1 MWLLFQLSDSSTA
14 AAVTFLLNG
23 ETVSVEDDQGTS
35 LLDALREQ
43 LQCRSVKD
51 GCSPQGQCGCCTVW
65 VDGAPRVACVTAVRR
80 VAGRSVTTVEGL
92 DPALR
97 ARWTGAFCNAGA
109 SQCGFCT
116 PGILLRLASLE
127 AGSRPVT
134 RQAVES
140 ALLAHL
146 CRCTGWQSIVEAAC
160 AALGLDGDG
169 LDWDGLDGDGLD
181 GDGLDGLDRLD
192 RPQHPD
198 SGDLARA
205 IEPLLASW
213 RAQIEG
219 PAFQSSGPDVV
230 LGGAGFADD
239 SAPAG
244 ALVQLGAAESA
255 PAASLGAARAGTV
268 KVQGRNSTVPLVHP
282 VSVPDGEWALTLQ
295 TTWVEPAYLEPDASW
310 CRPDGRPASPLA
322 NGGAFGGKRR
332 SPVEARARTL
342 AAAQK
347 SPVRVLWSREDVVR
361 YGPKRPP
368 LALALR
374 PDGSGVVR
382 IGRTPGSG
390 ELAQLEER
398 VHRVAPDVMVEEVA
412 IAGPPVALELRGAVW
427 VEVLAARHALGGCRA
442 EGSGDGNGAADV
454 TVPGGG
460 RAAVRVHTG
469 DGAGAGVSGRG
480 TVSVEVWAG
489 DVLHPVTLR
498 SYVIGAVH
506 QALGLVWSEG
516 IAVDAA
522 GVPLDLTIRS
532 FGILAAREMPQVEV
546 TLHQDDRWPVN
557 GSDAVFAATVAAAW
571 IAEGVPPR
579 WPTRRGG
586 VDRHRGAAGSSGG
599 PRSFGVG
606 LGPEREENR

>member
-1 MWLLFQLSDSSTA
+1 M
-14 AAVTFLLNG
+14 
-23 ETVSVEDDQGTS
+23 
-35 LLDALREQ
+35 R
-43 LQCRSVKD
+43 CRSVKD

-92 DPALR
+92 EPELR
-97 ARWTGAFCNAGA
+97 TRWARAFADAGA

-127 AGSRPVT
+127 TGSRPVT

-160 AALGLDGDG
+160 AALGIDPGH
-169 LDWDGLDGDGLD
+169 
-181 GDGLDGLDRLD
+181 
-192 RPQHPD
+192 PQARIPD
-198 SGDLARA
+198 
-205 IEPLLASW
+205 PLLASW

-230 LGGAGFADD
+230 LGGGGFADD
-239 SAPAG
+239 TAPAG
-244 ALVQLGAAESA
+244 ALVQLGAAETA
-255 PAASLGAARAGTV
+255 PAASLGAARDGSV

-282 VSVPDGEWALTLQ
+282 VAVPAGEWALTLQ
-295 TTWVEPAYLEPDASW
+295 TTWVEPAYLEADASW
-310 CRPDGRPASPLA
+310 CRPDGMPASPLA
-322 NGGAFGGKRR
+322 NGGAFGGKRH
-332 SPVEARARTL
+332 SPVVARARTL
-342 AAAQK
+342 ATELQ

-382 IGRTPGSG
+382 IGRTPGSPDLG
-390 ELAQLEER
+390 ELEER
-398 VHRVAPDVMVEEVA
+398 LRRVAPDVVIEVVD

-427 VEVLAARHALGGCRA
+427 VEVLAARLALAGRRA
-442 EGSGDGNGAADV
+442 EGSGGGDGDGSGDGTGSADV
-454 TVPGGG
+454 TLPGGG
-460 RAAVRVHTG
+460 RAAVTVQPG
-469 DGAGAGVSGRG
+469 EGAGLAGRG

-489 DVLHPVTLR
+489 ELLHPVTLR
-498 SYVIGAVH
+498 SYAVGAVH

-516 IAVDAA
+516 IAVDEA

-532 FGILAAREMPQVEV
+532 FGILAAREMPQVTV
-546 TLHQDDRWPVN
+546 TLHEDDRWPVN

-586 VDRHRGAAGSSGG
+586 VEQNRRVARTSAGSPSAGSRSVGDGSGQ
-599 PRSFGVG
+599 
-606 LGPEREENR
+606 EREEKR

>member
-1 MWLLFQLSDSSTA
+1 
-14 AAVTFLLNG
+14 V
-23 ETVSVEDDQGTS
+23 
-35 LLDALREQ
+35 R
-43 LQCRSVKD
+43 CRSVKD

-92 DPALR
+92 EPELR
-97 ARWTGAFCNAGA
+97 TRWARAFADAGA

-127 AGSRPVT
+127 TGSRPVT

-160 AALGLDGDG
+160 AALGIDPGH
-169 LDWDGLDGDGLD
+169 
-181 GDGLDGLDRLD
+181 
-192 RPQHPD
+192 PQARIPD
-198 SGDLARA
+198 
-205 IEPLLASW
+205 PLLASW

-230 LGGAGFADD
+230 LGGGGFADD
-239 SAPAG
+239 TAPAR
-244 ALVQLGAAESA
+244 ALVQLGAAETA
-255 PAASLGAARAGTV
+255 PAASLGAARDGSV

-282 VSVPDGEWALTLQ
+282 VAVPAGEWALTLQ
-295 TTWVEPAYLEPDASW
+295 TTWVEPAYLEADASW
-310 CRPDGRPASPLA
+310 CRPDGMPASPLA
-322 NGGAFGGKRR
+322 NGGAFGGKRH
-332 SPVEARARTL
+332 SPVVARARTL
-342 AAAQK
+342 ATELQ

-382 IGRTPGSG
+382 IGRTPGSPDLG
-390 ELAQLEER
+390 ELEER
-398 VHRVAPDVMVEEVA
+398 LRRVAPDVVIEVVD

-427 VEVLAARHALGGCRA
+427 VEVLAARLALAGRRA
-442 EGSGDGNGAADV
+442 EGSGGGDGDGSGDGTGSADV
-454 TVPGGG
+454 TLPGGG
-460 RAAVRVHTG
+460 RASVSVQT
-469 DGAGAGVSGRG
+469 GAGTGPSGRG

-489 DVLHPVTLR
+489 EILDPVTLR
-498 SYVIGAVH
+498 SYVVGAVH

-532 FGILAAREMPQVEV
+532 FGILTARDMPQVEV
-546 TLHQDDRWPVN
+546 TLHEDDRWPVN

-571 IAEGVPPR
+571 KAEGVPPR
-579 WPTRRGG
+579 WPTRRSG
-586 VDRHRGAAGSSGG
+586 VDHRRRVARTPDGDGQSQ
-599 PRSFGVG
+599 
-606 LGPEREENR
+606 EREEKR